1 MELLFNLNQG
11 VYFSDKPNRALTTM
25 NIISTV
31 ILSIVSIVILTIL
44 MLTVT
49 WIMFYIID
57 FSSGFIEAFIETFED
72 FINTR
77 KNK

>member
-49 WIMFYIID
+49 
-57 FSSGFIEAFIETFED
+57 
-72 FINTR
+72 
-77 KNK
+77 

>member
-1 MELLFNLNQG
+1 
-11 VYFSDKPNRALTTM
+11 M

-44 MLTVT
+44 ILIVT
-49 WIMFYIID
+49 LIMFYTID
-57 FSSGFIEAFIETFED
+57 FSSGFIEAFED

>member
-1 MELLFNLNQG
+1 
-11 VYFSDKPNRALTTM
+11 M

-31 ILSIVSIVILTIL
+31 ILSIVSIVIFTIL

-49 WIMFYIID
+49 CIMFYTMG
-57 FSSGFIEAFIETFED
+57 FFLGFIEALED